1 MKIDIGI
8 LQMAQDLAAHTSSRQ
23 SVIAQNIA
31 NADTP
36 GYKARDMA
44 SFADSFHETAHMRM
58 SSRPARAAHIAM
70 GSSSAGADIFESTEF
85 GAESPNGNTV
95 SLEDQLVRAAD
106 VKYQHDLALGIYAK
120 SINILRAGMGRIR

>member
-8 LQMAQDLAAHTSSRQ
+8 LQMAQDLAAHATSRQ

-36 GYKARDMA
+36 DYKARNTN
-44 SFADSFHETAHMRM
+44 SFADSYRESASLRV
-58 SSRPARAAHIAM
+58 SSRPARSGHIAL
-70 GSSSAGADIFESTEF
+70 GSSGSAVDISEATTF
-85 GAESPNGNTV
+85 GVESPNGNTV
-95 SLEDQLVRAAD
+95 SLEDQMVRAAD

-120 SINILRAGMGRIR
+120 SLNILRAGMGRIR

>member
-1 MKIDIGI
+1 LKIDIGI
-8 LQMAQDLAAHTSSRQ
+8 LQMAQDLAAHASSRQ

-44 SFADSFHETAHMRM
+44 TFADSFRETTHIRA
-58 SSRPARAAHIAM
+58 SSHPVRAGHIAL
-70 GSSSAGADIFESTEF
+70 GAGNASGDIFDSAAF
-85 GAESPNGNTV
+85 GSESPNGNTV

-106 VKYQHDLALGIYAK
+106 VKHQHDLALGIYAK

>member
-1 MKIDIGI
+1 
-8 LQMAQDLAAHTSSRQ
+8 MAQDLAAHASSRQ

-44 SFADSFHETAHMRM
+44 TFADSFHETAQMRTGN
-58 SSRPARAAHIAM
+58 RPVRAGHIALGV
-70 GSSSAGADIFESTEF
+70 GSTGGDIFESAAF

-95 SLEDQLVRAAD
+95 SLEDQLVRVAD

-120 SINILRAGMGRIR
+120 SMNILRAGMGRIR

>member
-8 LQMAQDLAAHTSSRQ
+8 LQMAQDLAAHASSRQ

-44 SFADSFHETAHMRM
+44 TFAESFRETADMRA
-58 SSRPARAAHIAM
+58 SSRPVRAGHIALGVR
-70 GSSSAGADIFESTEF
+70 GSGGAIFEAAEF

-106 VKYQHDLALGIYAK
+106 VKYQHDLALGIYGK

>member
-1 MKIDIGI
+1 MKIDIGT
-8 LQMAQDLAAHTSSRQ
+8 LQMAQDLAAHASSRQ

-44 SFADSFHETAHMRM
+44 SFADSFRETANMRA
-58 SSRPARAAHIAM
+58 SSRPVRTGHIAL
-70 GSSSAGADIFESTEF
+70 GAESPGGDVFESAIF

-106 VKYQHDLALGIYAK
+106 VKYQHDLALGIYGK

>member
-8 LQMAQDLAAHTSSRQ
+8 LQMAQDLAAHASSRQ

-44 SFADSFHETAHMRM
+44 SFADSFHETGQMRA
-58 SSRPARAAHIAM
+58 SNRPVRAGHIAF
-70 GSSSAGADIFESTEF
+70 SAESAGGDIFESAAF

-106 VKYQHDLALGIYAK
+106 VKHQHDLALGIYAK

>member
-8 LQMAQDLAAHTSSRQ
+8 LQMAQDLAAHASSRQ

-36 GYKARDMA
+36 RYKARDMA
-44 SFADSFHETAHMRM
+44 SFADSFRETGQMRA
-58 SSRPARAAHIAM
+58 SSRSARAGHIVL
-70 GSSSAGADIFESTEF
+70 GVGGNAGHIFESAEF

-120 SINILRAGMGRIR
+120 SINILRVGMGRIR

>member
-8 LQMAQDLAAHTSSRQ
+8 LQMAQDLAAHATSRQ

-36 GYKARDMA
+36 NYKARDMA
-44 SFADSFHETAHMRM
+44 SFADSLRETEQMRAGI
-58 SSRPARAAHIAM
+58 RPVRAGHIAF
-70 GSSSAGADIFESTEF
+70 GATNSGGDIFESAQF

-106 VKYQHDLALGIYAK
+106 VKHQYDLALGIYGK

>member
-1 MKIDIGI
+1 MKFDIGI
-8 LQMAQDLAAHTSSRQ
+8 LQMAQNLAVHASARQ

-44 SFADSFHETAHMRM
+44 TFADSFRETAYMRA
-58 SSRPARAAHIAM
+58 SSSPVRAGHIAL
-70 GSSSAGADIFESTEF
+70 GTERSGGDIFESAEF

-106 VKYQHDLALGIYAK
+106 VKYQHDLALGIYSK
-120 SINILRAGMGRIR
+120 SMNILRTGMGRIR

>member
-1 MKIDIGI
+1 
-8 LQMAQDLAAHTSSRQ
+8 MAQDLAAHASSRQ

-44 SFADSFHETAHMRM
+44 SFADSFREAAHARA
-58 SSRPARAAHIAM
+58 SSRPVRAGHIAFST
-70 GSSSAGADIFESTEF
+70 GSSGGDIFKSAKF

-95 SLEDQLVRAAD
+95 SLEDQLVRTAD
-106 VKYQHDLALGIYAK
+106 IKYQHDLALGIYAK

>member
-1 MKIDIGI
+1 LKIDIGI
-8 LQMAQDLAAHTSSRQ
+8 LQMAQDLAAHASSRQ
-23 SVIAQNIA
+23 SVIAQNVA

-44 SFADSFHETAHMRM
+44 SFAENFHETAQMRA
-58 SSRPARAAHIAM
+58 STRPVRAGHVAF
-70 GSSSAGADIFESTEF
+70 GTESASGDIFESAAF

-106 VKYQHDLALGIYAK
+106 VKHQHDLALGIYAK